1 MMVLMVTKHR
11 KSLLQVE
18 IKIKERQHK
27 IWMGFVLLVVGSM
40 GASHAIERLELA
52 LVVESRVI
60 WCGIVQRIR
69 SLFLGS
75 LRRTIKRI
83 DSSPRLKGGYLL

>member
-1 MMVLMVTKHR
+1 MKSFTSIGNNKERGIEMIVLMVTKHR

-18 IKIKERQHK
+18 IKIKEKQHK

-75 LRRTIKRI
+75 L
-83 DSSPRLKGGYLL
+83 